1 MYYQNRY
8 YIYKRSINNSR
19 SLGNETRLSGPRY
32 DWYAYGLEAHPTDN
46 NVLYYSSWR
55 RHSIKK
61 FTLNSSKTSYTENA
75 SRGQCCRGTSNAS
88 RQYIYYGRGLGLDST
103 NNRLAIGSY
112 YGSQVHA
119 FDFNLTYLKSFGASP
134 KSRMDGAHEAIKAIV
149 TDLSLIHI

>member
-1 MYYQNRY
+1 MLPL
-8 YIYKRSINNSR
+8 IYLVQDMI
-19 SLGNETRLSGPRY
+19 G
-32 DWYAYGLEAHPTDN
+32 AYGLSAHPTDN
-46 NVLYYSSWR
+46 NVLYYVSSWR

-75 SRGQCCRGTSNAS
+75 SKGQCCNGTSNAS

-119 FDFNLTYLKSFGASP
+119 FDFNLTSLKLLVLLQNREWMELM
-134 KSRMDGAHEAIKAIV
+134 KQ
-149 TDLSLIHI
+149 